1 MGYSL
6 FRTKKV
12 ATDKKFLGDA
22 VNLIKENLES
32 NKKNYKVYNIKNFG
46 RLLEVEAYYHEVDE
60 YYKCVGFEVEIES
73 QFSYG
78 NGESEKLSD
87 LDTEVGFY
95 SIWIGKAHEAAP
107 ITFETGNRSLGECHR
122 FDNGCG
128 DRVEV
133 IKELASLEEVQQVEK
148 NGTSKKRHVG

>member
-22 VNLIKENLES
+22 VKLIEENLES
-32 NKKNYKVYNIKNFG
+32 NKKDYKVYNIKNFG

-78 NGESEKLSD
+78 EGDSEKLSD
-87 LDTEVGFY
+87 LNTEVGFY
-95 SIWIGKAHEAAP
+95 SIWIGKSHSAAP
-107 ITFETGNRSLGECHR
+107 ITFEESYRPLGEAHR
-122 FDNGCG
+122 FSNGCG
-128 DRVEV
+128 DHVDISKV
-133 IKELASLEEVQQVEK
+133 LATKEEVQDAQKAVA
-148 NGTSKKRHVG
+148 SKKRHAG